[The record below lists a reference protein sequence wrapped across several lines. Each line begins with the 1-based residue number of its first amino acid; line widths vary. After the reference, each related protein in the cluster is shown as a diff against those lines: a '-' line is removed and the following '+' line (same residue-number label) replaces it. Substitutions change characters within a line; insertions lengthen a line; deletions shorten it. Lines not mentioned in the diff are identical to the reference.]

1 MADRIE
7 SIQRIEYNSTIVTPV
22 RRYTKSEKKTK
33 MEMLEKQISNHEEMT
48 AIHREIKEKYP
59 NPQKLSFKELLQ
71 QEMKDGPDS
80 DSITNQED
88 DDGFIL
94 DLK

>member
-7 SIQRIEYNSTIVTPV
+7 SIQRIKYDSTVVTPV
-22 RRYTKSEKKTK
+22 RRYTKSEKQAK
-33 MEMLEKQISNHEEMT
+33 MEMIEKQISNHEEMT
-48 AIHREIKEKYP
+48 AIHREIKQKYP

-71 QEMKDGPDS
+71 QEMKGGPDS
-80 DSITNQED
+80 DSIANQED
-88 DDGFIL
+88 EDGFIL

>member
-7 SIQRIEYNSTIVTPV
+7 SIQRIKYDSTVVTPV
-22 RRYTKSEKKTK
+22 RRYTKSEKQAK

-48 AIHREIKEKYP
+48 AIHREIKQKYP

-71 QEMKDGPDS
+71 QEMSGEGN
-80 DSITNQED
+80 TVNQED
-88 DDGFIL
+88 DEGFIL

>member
-7 SIQRIEYNSTIVTPV
+7 SIQRIKYDSTVVTPV
-22 RRYTKSEKKTK
+22 RRYTKSEKQAK
-33 MEMLEKQISNHEEMT
+33 MEMIEKQISNHEEMT

-71 QEMKDGPDS
+71 QEMKGGPDS
-80 DSITNQED
+80 DSIANQED
-88 DDGFIL
+88 DEGFIL

>member
-7 SIQRIEYNSTIVTPV
+7 SIQRIKYDSTVVTPV
-22 RRYTKSEKKTK
+22 RRYTKSEKQAK
-33 MEMLEKQISNHEEMT
+33 MEMLEKQIANHEEMT
-48 AIHREIKEKYP
+48 AIHREIKEKYS

-71 QEMKDGPDS
+71 QEMKGGPDS
-80 DSITNQED
+80 DSIANQED
-88 DDGFIL
+88 DEGFIL